1 MTKPPFTLSEMK
13 PNELDP
19 ILKELA
25 ARPIP
30 GAPGNLAASVLREV
44 RLRRAT
50 NLPLVEMIANWL
62 WRGQVALA
70 SVPAAVVMGV
80 LIALTL
86 PAQEAR
92 PAVSRALYLNVFS
105 QDSPTLPSTYIAL
118 GH

>member
-1 MTKPPFTLSEMK
+1 MK
-13 PNELDP
+13 PTDLDQS
-19 ILKELA
+19 LRQLA

-30 GAPGNLAASVLREV
+30 EAPGNLAASVMREI
-44 RLRRAT
+44 RLRRDAKV
-50 NLPLVEMIANWL
+50 PLVETIANWL

-70 SVPAAVVMGV
+70 SVPAAVVMGI

-92 PAVSRALYLNVFS
+92 PAVARALYLNVFS

>member
-1 MTKPPFTLSEMK
+1 MKRTNFEQTLR
-13 PNELDP
+13 
-19 ILKELA
+19 ELA

-30 GAPGNLAASVLREV
+30 LAPGNLAESVVREV
-44 RLRRAT
+44 RLRREAKT
-50 NLPLVEMIANWL
+50 PAVERIANWL

-70 SVPAAVVMGV
+70 SVPAAAVVGM
-80 LIALTL
+80 LIALVL

-105 QDSPTLPSTYIAL
+105 QNSPTLPSTYIAL